1 MDQFSRVAKKYV
13 DKGLIAGLEWEI
25 RHFNNVVS
33 KDVYGYSDIENK
45 TILKPGQ
52 IYRIYSMTK
61 PIVSVAAIRLIEAC
75 KLSLYSTVQE
85 FIPSFKYLKVLRS
98 DGELERLKRPITLAD
113 LLTHTAGLS
122 YNFNMGCSV
131 AQFYQQEN
139 ILNDSDISLEEM
151 VD

>member
-25 RHFNNVVS
+25 RHFNDVVS
-33 KDVYGYSDIENK
+33 KDVHGYSDIENK

-75 KLSLYSTVQE
+75 NLNLYSKSYT
-85 FIPSFKYLKVLRS
+85 FILIYCN
-98 DGELERLKRPITLAD
+98 T
-113 LLTHTAGLS
+113 
-122 YNFNMGCSV
+122 
-131 AQFYQQEN
+131 
-139 ILNDSDISLEEM
+139 
-151 VD
+151 

>member
-75 KLSLYSTVQE
+75 KLSLYSTVQD
-85 FIPSFKYLKVLRS
+85 FIPSFKYLRRLIEAKLQAVSSRNIYS
-98 DGELERLKRPITLAD
+98 EHGLEARIFPS
-113 LLTHTAGLS
+113 AGQVCHA
-122 YNFNMGCSV
+122 F
-131 AQFYQQEN
+131 
-139 ILNDSDISLEEM
+139 M
-151 VD
+151 VS